1 MTKTGDAA
9 RPTLDVNDSA
19 SVVELFQR
27 HQRSILIGAI
37 VLVAAGGGLWMA
49 RRSGEIKE
57 QRATDALA
65 AAEGAY
71 STGGIPAAQVEMAKL
86 IERYAGTSAATQAA
100 MLSAQ
105 WSYEAE
111 QPDSGLKVIAT
122 ALPKAPRAM
131 RAGLL
136 AIQAMGKGMKGDYAG
151 AAADFEAA
159 AAATNLA
166 ADKDGYLMDAARS
179 YASAGD
185 SAAAQRIY
193 SAIASREDSM
203 FSGEARVRL
212 SEIKA
217 KAA

>member
-9 RPTLDVNDSA
+9 RPTLDVTDSA

-27 HQRSILIGAI
+27 HQRSILVGAI

-57 QRATDALA
+57 QRATEALA
-65 AAEGAY
+65 VAEAAY
-71 STGGIPAAQVEMAKL
+71 SSGGIPAAQVEMQKL
-86 IERYAGTSAATQAA
+86 IERYAGTAAATQAA

-105 WSYEAE
+105 WSYEAAL
-111 QPDSGLKVIAT
+111 PDSGLKALAS

-131 RAGLL
+131 RAGML
-136 AIQAMGKGMKGDYAG
+136 ALQAMGKGMKADHAG
-151 AAADFEAA
+151 AATDYEAA
-159 AAATNLA
+159 AAATKLT

-179 YASAGD
+179 YAAAGD
-185 SAAAQRIY
+185 KAAAERIY
-193 SAIASREDSM
+193 GAIADREDSS

-217 KAA
+217 KA